1 MVDAVIPVLYSAS
14 ETAFTTK
21 GKGWLTEATSCIVT
35 EELNGIYELEMT
47 YPISGSLYME
57 MALNGGIIYCV
68 HDDVGDPQAFEI
80 YRYSAPIDGLVT
92 FFAHH
97 ISYRLNKIV
106 VQPFTAT
113 SCSDAVSK
121 IATNSM
127 QTNPFTFSTDKT
139 VNTSFE
145 VTEPRSARS
154 LLGGVEGSLLDQYGG
169 ELKFDNF
176 NVSLLTKRGSQAQ
189 ARIMYGKN
197 LTDMTK
203 DYDKSDI
210 YNAVV
215 PYWKGGDGNVVWYNG
230 TVVATGQTADNV
242 IALDLSSY
250 FSDPPTTAQLQAKAA
265 QYLADNT
272 PWIPNE
278 NITVQF
284 YPMWQDES
292 IVAFDRVNLGDTL
305 SVEYIDLGVMNS
317 SARVVKVSYNVLL
330 ERYESIEVGK
340 LKTTLADALLKN
352 VESNAKNVNE
362 RITAYVP
369 SSGGTFTGNV
379 TFNGSISGQ
388 GFADL
393 LFGIG
398 NTIASNTDCNSIQTE
413 GKYTCPTSAVC
424 GTLTNPPFTSAF
436 GMLVLRVAEATRLV
450 QIAMPNTT
458 AATIKIRYYNGSW
471 TAWKTLTPS

>member
-1 MVDAVIPVLYSAS
+1 MIPVLYSAS